1 MALVVALAA
10 AGNLA
15 TNLLAPA
22 ALYVP
27 TALVVAAAAVLI
39 AVRIGGCGAR
49 DLGLARADLA
59 RGLRLGTAAMAVV
72 ALLLALGVA
81 LPATR
86 ELFADRRVD
95 EPAVPAL
102 LYATLVRIP
111 FGTVL
116 LEETL
121 FRGVLLGLGLR
132 QWPPRM
138 AVAWSSALFGL
149 WHVLPAGGLAG
160 YNPAVAGTLH
170 GAGGR
175 LLVTAAAVAASAL
188 AGVVFCW
195 LRLRSGSLVAP
206 VMLHTATNSLAYA
219 TAWALLRS

>member
-10 AGNLA
+10 AGNAA

-27 TALVVAAAAVLI
+27 TALVVAVVAVLI
-39 AVRIGGCGAR
+39 AVRLGGCDAR
-49 DLGLARADLA
+49 DLGLARADLG
-59 RGLRLGTAAMAVV
+59 RGLRHGAVAMAVV
-72 ALLLALGVA
+72 AGLLAVGVT

-95 EPAVPAL
+95 EHSVAAL

-111 FGTVL
+111 LGTAL

-132 QWPPRM
+132 RWSRRV

-149 WHVLPAGGLAG
+149 WHVLPAGGLSG
-160 YNPAVAGTLH
+160 YNPVVADAVH
-170 GAGGR
+170 GPAGR
-175 LLVTAAAVAASAL
+175 LVVTAAAVAATAL
-188 AGVVFCW
+188 AGLVFCW
-195 LRLRSGSLVAP
+195 LRLRAGSLLAP
-206 VMLHTATNSLAYA
+206 VMLHAATNSVAYA
-219 TAWALLRS
+219 AAWVVLS